1 MTPGNTL
8 MISLEL
14 KYHLIPVIRQNYSVV
29 HNLISKVNKH
39 VLRLRLDFMALRTL
53 LSTTVPE
60 VS

>member
-29 HNLISKVNKH
+29 HNLIGKVNKH
-39 VLRLRLDFMALRTL
+39 VALRLRLDSVAVSML
-53 LSTTVPE
+53 LSATLQY
-60 VS
+60 